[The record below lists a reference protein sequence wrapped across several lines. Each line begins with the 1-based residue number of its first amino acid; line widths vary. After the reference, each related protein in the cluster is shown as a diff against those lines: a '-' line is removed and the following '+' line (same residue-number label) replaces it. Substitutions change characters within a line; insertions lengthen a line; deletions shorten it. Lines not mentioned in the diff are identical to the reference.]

1 MPRAKPAPKEKP
13 KTKWE
18 KFREE
23 KGLPA
28 RKKRSRLVFDPIS
41 NDWVPRWGPNSKKKI
56 EAKHEWL
63 LEDKPTNDATGV
75 DPFTQK
81 RQEKKLHLEKEKLRK
96 IKNEMHALKE
106 AHGKTSIKGV
116 TEVLRGK
123 TDAANEAEVRKQQVK
138 KRERK
143 ALDKS
148 LQLAQLSTASM
159 GKFDKKVSKHEPDA
173 PASQK
178 VLKKK
183 SNQQLAKLQSDPKG
197 ERERNMK
204 ILNFLERSGESK
216 ASSKAEAHMDVGKM
230 VARKQK
236 KEDKFRRAHNK

>member
-1 MPRAKPAPKEKP
+1 M
-13 KTKWE
+13 
-18 KFREE
+18 
-23 KGLPA
+23 
-28 RKKRSRLVFDPIS
+28 
-41 NDWVPRWGPNSKKKI
+41 
-56 EAKHEWL
+56 
-63 LEDKPTNDATGV
+63 

-81 RQEKKLHLEKEKLRK
+81 RQEKKLQLEKEKLRK

-123 TDAANEAEVRKQQVK
+123 ADVNEAEVRKQQVK

-173 PASQK
+173 PTSQK

-183 SNQQLAKLQSDPKG
+183 SNQQLAKLQNDPKG
-197 ERERNMK
+197 ERERNIK
-204 ILNFLERSGESK
+204 ILSFLERSGESK
-216 ASSKAEAHMDVGKM
+216 ANSKAEAHMDVGKM

-236 KEDKFRRAHNK
+236 KEDKFRRAHK